1 MSFPLVSMDHAY
13 IDEHRVAEAY
23 VAGVLP
29 DEESAVFIAHF
40 SDCDECR
47 DRLELAR
54 LFRKEA
60 PPDRVERPVAETYSE
75 TVHSVNGRSIRPDF
89 DDFTESEWI
98 AVTVDP
104 DVSSALFGESEAP
117 TGEMGDAEPKPKA
130 SFDPSET
137 EIEAEILFE
146 IDIEREIPDIVVD
159 PSTMELIRTSQFKP
173 WVIPTIAS
181 LATTMAVMM
190 EVIRRQQVE
199 LAKREAEEPLPFS
212 ARFVMQF
219 EPWQLVALGAI
230 AGLLL
235 LLMPATYFLWELTQ
249 LIGR

>member
-29 DEESAVFIAHF
+29 DDESAVFIAHF

-54 LFRKEA
+54 LFRQEA
-60 PPDRVERPVAETYSE
+60 PADHAEILADETEPE
-75 TVHSVNGRSIRPDF
+75 TVHSVNGHPSHSDF
-89 DDFTESEWI
+89 DDFTGSEWVS
-98 AVTVDP
+98 VTIDP
-104 DVSSALFGESEAP
+104 DVSSALFDDSEAA
-117 TGEMGDAEPKPKA
+117 TRDSDAQPRPKA
-130 SFDPSET
+130 SSGPSAA
-137 EIEAEILFE
+137 EIEAEILSE
-146 IDIEREIPDIVVD
+146 IGIEREIPEIVVE

-219 EPWQLVALGAI
+219 KPWQLVALGAV